1 MIKGIDISEWQT
13 DIDYMKLKQQGIEFA
28 IIRCGYGKNASQKD
42 KMFEKHYAGLKYA
55 GIKIG
60 CYLYSYCNKVE
71 NAVLEARNCL
81 EFIKG
86 KQFELP
92 VFYDLED
99 KITKPCGRIEI
110 TQMAINF
117 CEEIEKA
124 GYKSG
129 IYANLDWFTN
139 LIDINKVSNYKIWL
153 AQWTTNPTKNFHYD
167 YWQYT
172 DKGQINGI
180 NGNVDMN
187 YCYDN
192 ISNIVE
198 NVDNF
203 VEKSIEELAN
213 EVIKGKWG
221 NGEERKQK
229 LTNAGY
235 NYQEVQNKVNEILG
249 AVGNVYYIVKSGD
262 NLTKIAGMYGTSV
275 LKLVQLNN
283 IKNPNLIFPRS
294 KIKN

>member
-13 DIDYMKLKQQGIEFA
+13 DVDYMKLKSQGIEFA
-28 IIRCGYGKNASQKD
+28 IIRCGYGKNINQKD
-42 KMFEKHYAGLKYA
+42 KMFEKHYSGLKYA

-86 KQFELP
+86 KQFDLP

-99 KITKPCGRIEI
+99 KITKSCGRIEI

-139 LIDINKVSNYKIWL
+139 LIDINKVANYKIWL

-172 DKGQINGI
+172 DKGKVEGI
-180 NGNVDMN
+180 TGNVDMN
-187 YCYDN
+187 YCYIDLIN
-192 ISNIVE
+192 YNT
-198 NVDNF
+198 
-203 VEKSIEELAN
+203 EKTIEQLAN
-213 EVIKGKWG
+213 EVIDGKWG
-221 NGEERKQK
+221 NGEERKQR

-235 NYQEVQNKVNEILG
+235 NYQEVQNKVNEKLKS
-249 AVGNVYYIVKSGD
+249 VDKVYYVVKSGD
-262 NLTKIAGMYGTSV
+262 NLTKIAQRYGTTV
-275 LKLVQLNN
+275 NQLVSWNN
-283 IKNPNLIFPRS
+283 IKNPNLIYPNQKLRV
-294 KIKN
+294 K